1 MERNCVKK
9 LLDIVKGS
17 YDSYGF
23 LSDNNVVSLIRQG
36 YDITPEEVI
45 EFIKL
50 LLKTAEYSLNPG
62 RGKVNVLHL
71 ILRYFNITE
80 EVEKFIRDGEFS
92 IDNVILSNNMRYYRT
107 TVPDRLRKNFLYID
121 GNYYFPIKGRYPIC
135 SGLGSTFFI
144 RATLR
149 SSDCSFN
156 KFKLG
161 CINEKYI
168 LSLYDFYDRK
178 YKSYSAYIY
187 VPSPEFILV
196 DTDIKKDIYLWR
208 ALI

>member
-1 MERNCVKK
+1 MERNRIKK

-23 LSDNNVVSLIRQG
+23 LSDNNVVSLIRHG

-45 EFIKL
+45 EFINSL
-50 LLKTAEYSLNPG
+50 IKTAEYSLNPG

-80 EVEKFIRDGEFS
+80 EVEKFIITNKFS
-92 IDNVILSNNMRYYRT
+92 IDSVILSNNMRYYRT

-149 SSDCSFN
+149 GSDRSFS
-156 KFKLG
+156 KLG

-168 LSLYDFYDRK
+168 LSLSDFYDRK
-178 YKSYSAYIY
+178 YKSYSAYVY

>member
-1 MERNCVKK
+1 MERNRIEK

-23 LSDNNVVSLIRQG
+23 LSDNNVVSLIRHG

-80 EVEKFIRDGEFS
+80 EVEEFIISNKFS
-92 IDNVILSNNMRYYRT
+92 LDNVILSNNMRYYRT

-149 SSDCSFN
+149 GSSS
-156 KFKLG
+156 KLG

-168 LSLYDFYDRK
+168 LSLSDFYDRK
-178 YKSYSAYIY
+178 YKSYSAYVY

-196 DTDIKKDIYLWR
+196 DTDIKRDIYLWR

>member
-1 MERNCVKK
+1 MERNRIKK

-23 LSDNNVVSLIRQG
+23 LSDNNVISLIRHG
-36 YDITPEEVI
+36 YDITPEEII

-50 LLKTAEYSLNPG
+50 LLKTAEYSLNSERSNRVG
-62 RGKVNVLHL
+62 VLDL
-71 ILRYFNITE
+71 ILRYFSITE
-80 EVEKFIRDGEFS
+80 EVEEFIISNKFS
-92 IDNVILSNNMRYYRT
+92 IDSVILLNNMRYYRT

-135 SGLGSTFFI
+135 SGPGNTFFI

-149 SSDCSFN
+149 GSFS
-156 KFKLG
+156 KLG

-168 LSLYDFYDRK
+168 LSLSDFYDRK
-178 YKSYSAYIY
+178 YKSYSAYVY

-196 DTDIKKDIYLWR
+196 DTNIKKDIYLWR

>member
-1 MERNCVKK
+1 MERNRVKK

-23 LSDNNVVSLIRQG
+23 LSDNNVVSLIRHG

-50 LLKTAEYSLNPG
+50 LLKTAEYSLNSG

-80 EVEKFIRDGEFS
+80 EVEKFIISNKFS
-92 IDNVILSNNMRYYRT
+92 IDSVILLNNMRYYRT

-149 SSDCSFN
+149 GSDCSFS
-156 KFKLG
+156 KLG

-168 LSLYDFYDRK
+168 LSLSDFYDRK
-178 YKSYSAYIY
+178 YKSYSAYVY